1 MQLFTVDVIE
11 NMERFKAA
19 NYQQVPVLNNG
30 RYRHIKRSNSLNLWW
45 EKDYFSVAAKIF
57 PMQEKTLC

>member
-19 NYQQVPVLNNG
+19 NYQQVPVLNNR
-30 RYRHIKRSNSLNLWW
+30 RYRHIKRSNSL
-45 EKDYFSVAAKIF
+45 
-57 PMQEKTLC
+57 